1 MSEPT
6 EIQEVQTAD
15 RAQRRR
21 GRPPGSTARKRRHV
35 MPGSLD
41 FEPQAFLIPHKLATR
56 YQDAVKTYEKV
67 GLTQRTMQIL
77 RRIAGSRTFAL
88 ETQRG
93 PVLQQLLDVSKL
105 LFLTELELVVWDLY
119 LANTQ
124 WAGLPVSL
132 QTLLVASGYS
142 IKSLMSSAD
151 TSYISTCLAKQIPQF
166 QTGLNLWTAYCGS
179 HFSIT
184 PKVLLTRYHELVT
197 PAKETEA
204 SPVNYNF
211 YVDEIIHLKVAE
223 DQTYLQTL
231 QDYSFA
237 PMPEP
242 VLVPIS
248 PAKPMARYLAPIDNL
263 YREEGLFSPLLPV
276 EDFGALTPMLIPYSF
291 AYYSPPQS
299 ALPMLE
305 DLGSAFL
312 GPPTEN

>member
-6 EIQEVQTAD
+6 EIQEVQTVD

-21 GRPPGSTARKRRHV
+21 GRPPGSTTRKRRHV
-35 MPGSLD
+35 ISGSLD
-41 FEPQAFLIPHKLATR
+41 LEPQAFLIPHKLATR
-56 YQDAVKTYEKV
+56 YQDAVKTYEKA
-67 GLTQRTMQIL
+67 GLTQRMMQIL

-105 LFLTELELVVWDLY
+105 LFLSELELVVWDLY

-124 WAGLPVSL
+124 WAGLPISL

-142 IKSLMSSAD
+142 IKSLMSPAD
-151 TSYISTCLAKQIPQF
+151 TSYISTCLSKQIPQF

-184 PKVLLTRYHELVT
+184 PKVLLTRYQELLT
-197 PAKETEA
+197 PAKESET
-204 SPVNYNF
+204 SSLNYNF
-211 YVDEIIHLKVAE
+211 YVDEIIHLGVSE
-223 DQTYLQTL
+223 DRAYLQTL
-231 QDYSFA
+231 QDFSLA
-237 PMPEP
+237 PLPEP
-242 VLVPIS
+242 IPIS
-248 PAKPMARYLAPIDNL
+248 PAKPMARYLAPVDNS
-263 YREEGLFSPLLPV
+263 YREEGVFSPLLPV
-276 EDFGALTPMLIPYSF
+276 EDFGSLTPMLIPYSF
-291 AYYSPPQS
+291 AYYTPPQS
-299 ALPMLE
+299 ALPVLE